1 MCSDLFLQTRTSPLI
16 YIFRKFQKFAELSL
30 PPSAGRV
37 PPSAERVPLSAGLVP
52 PSAGRVSPSV
62 GRVSPSAGRVLQQL
76 LFGDVRKFSSNLT

>member
-37 PPSAERVPLSAGLVP
+37 PPSA
-52 PSAGRVSPSV
+52 